1 MKHEEKTTPEAMAS
15 LVDSCISFCDVIVEG
30 KDCAVALKY
39 DEENMFTPMIVFVE
53 KDAAAEALVRAAENL
68 GVFVVKNVALAKN
81 LSSYGKAGGTIPE
94 LSYRDVSLVLAR
106 SGAAK
111 PGRRAR
117 EFRKIRKASA
127 EPSRPISLELG
138 ASLFSLTGEEPGRE
152 KLLAEPLNAIRKKL
166 IRLFGI
172 PIPVFRVFR
181 SRKLKSGE
189 YRILFKGLEAGRG
202 RLELGWYAG
211 ERSANGEIAKGEI
224 ASEWPEAA
232 AAIPDLMNNPE
243 NLQGAAKAAASALV
257 RHTDEIIQRRG
268 PELLGRDE
276 VEAILDAAEER
287 YPVVT
292 GEGKSLLSLGIIREI
307 LQSLV
312 SDQVSI
318 RYIAVILETLADW
331 GNFGP
336 APSDL
341 IIEQIRQSLKRQIC
355 LEYTDDRLTLRVL
368 TLEQKLEKR
377 IADFT
382 ADSSVGE
389 DWAEIVFP
397 HVKRMEEKGFP
408 PVILCSP
415 KARSPLKEATRK
427 KLPELAVLSYIEI
440 PSDISVEPLGEI
452 HLEENTKFSSLGS
465 EK

>member
-1 MKHEEKTTPEAMAS
+1 MKHEEKNTPEAIAS
-15 LVDSCISFCDVIVEG
+15 IVDSCISFCDVVIEG
-30 KDCAVALKY
+30 KDRAVALKY
-39 DEENMFTPMIVFVE
+39 DEENMFAPMIVFIE
-53 KDAAAEALVRAAENL
+53 RDATAETLVRAAENL
-68 GVFVVKNVALAKN
+68 GVSVVKNVALAKN
-81 LSSYGKAGGTIPE
+81 LSSYGKVGGTIPE

-106 SGAAK
+106 SGTAR
-111 PGRRAR
+111 PSRRAR
-117 EFRKIRKASA
+117 EFRKIREASA

-138 ASLFSLTGEEPGRE
+138 ASLFSLTGEEPGRDR
-152 KLLAEPLNAIRKKL
+152 LLTEPLNAIRKKL

-172 PIPVFRVFR
+172 PVPVFRVYR
-181 SRKLKSGE
+181 SRKLKSDE

-211 ERSANGEIAKGEI
+211 ERGAGEW
-224 ASEWPEAA
+224 SEAA
-232 AAIPDLMNNPE
+232 TAIPDLMKNPE
-243 NLQGAAKAAASALV
+243 ILKSAAKAAASSLV
-257 RHTDEIIQRRG
+257 RHTDEIIKRRG

-292 GEGKSLLSLGIIREI
+292 GEVKTLLSLGIIREI

-312 SDQVSI
+312 SEQVSI
-318 RYIAVILETLADW
+318 RHIAVILETLADW

-355 LEYTDDRLTLRVL
+355 LDYTDDRLTLRVL
-368 TLEQKLEKR
+368 TLEPKLEKR
-377 IADFT
+377 IADFA
-382 ADSSVGE
+382 ADSSTGE
-389 DWAEIVFP
+389 DWAEMVFP
-397 HVKRMEEKGFP
+397 AVKGMEEKGFP

-427 KLPELAVLSYIEI
+427 KLPELAVLSYMEI

-452 HLEENTKFSSLGS
+452 RFEENYRTSALGS